1 MVLQLQQSA
10 VAVDCVHAL
19 VLRPVCVRV
28 KLDFQA
34 VMVHRQTRLV
44 QRVIVHEFHLFH
56 PRVLLVVVLQPAM
69 GMAPVRRD
77 QVQLLLRL
85 DNVSVT
91 MIGRGMTAVY
101 DVVQKEKL
109 GGMIQLPMMLH
120 MGGLNVQTVA
130 FAIESLANVHVIVAI
145 RVQPVIAPYAH
156 M

>member
-1 MVLQLQQSA
+1 
-10 VAVDCVHAL
+10 
-19 VLRPVCVRV
+19 
-28 KLDFQA
+28 
-34 VMVHRQTRLV
+34 
-44 QRVIVHEFHLFH
+44 
-56 PRVLLVVVLQPAM
+56 M

>member
-34 VMVHRQTRLV
+34 VMVHRQTQLV

-56 PRVLLVVVLQPAM
+56 PHVLLVVVLQPAM

-91 MIGRGMTAVY
+91 KIGRGMTAVY